1 MPVARNHFATIWFSF
16 QYIYIMSYDILCHG
30 VKPLCF
36 LYNACTFK
44 KFNIFSL
51 RLFDIQ
57 EIHWGCTFPMGY
69 YIFQPDFK
77 WHYSYRKLN
86 WIFNGR
92 YFLFFFRKTLKFN
105 DSPLGSV
112 ICLTSTFFNG
122 TNLNCRV
129 SYMYIITKHIYNFV
143 GNFVELKLL
152 MHNFFS
158 EMNQCAQVLVVSLL
172 ILVKMNDVS
181 MDPRYTNLI
190 SLFLFENN
198 DH

>member
-1 MPVARNHFATIWFSF
+1 MPVARNHFATIWSSF

-77 WHYSYRKLN
+77 WHYSYRELN

-92 YFLFFFRKTLKFN
+92 YFLFFFRKTLKYN

-112 ICLTSTFFNG
+112 ICLLQQFYWS
-122 TNLNCRV
+122 LHV
-129 SYMYIITKHIYNFV
+129 SQLPSELHIYTTI
-143 GNFVELKLL
+143 LK
-152 MHNFFS
+152 
-158 EMNQCAQVLVVSLL
+158 
-172 ILVKMNDVS
+172 
-181 MDPRYTNLI
+181 
-190 SLFLFENN
+190 
-198 DH
+198 